1 MKNVSFPYGKEQITY
16 DFEKENFGGVLVSKL
31 HEYKPEKTGIDLI
44 RSAME
49 NPIGSK
55 KLSELA
61 RDKKNDAESELT
73 TNQFNRIFH
82 RIISKIKKLF
92 K

>member
-1 MKNVSFPYGKEQITY
+1 MNNKDSLTLKENIMTKVSFPYGKEHITY
-16 DFEKENFGGVLVSKL
+16 DFAGEDFKGTLVSKL

-44 RSAME
+44 KSAME

-61 RDKKNDAESELT
+61 KDK
-73 TNQFNRIFH
+73 R
-82 RIISKIKKLF
+82 KIVIDSL
-92 K
+92 

>member
-1 MKNVSFPYGKEQITY
+1 MDIKGRNMGNWDNMHTY
-16 DFEKENFGGVLVSKL
+16 N
-31 HEYKPEKTGIDLI
+31 
-44 RSAME
+44 SAC
-49 NPIGSK
+49 G
-55 KLSELA
+55 ELA

>member
-1 MKNVSFPYGKEQITY
+1 M
-16 DFEKENFGGVLVSKL
+16 
-31 HEYKPEKTGIDLI
+31 DLKG
-44 RSAME
+44 RNLGTWDNMYTHNEASA
-49 NPIGSK
+49 
-55 KLSELA
+55 ELA
-61 RDKKNDAESELT
+61 RDKKNDAEAELT